1 MEDLGSFIFLCV
13 VGSACYGF
21 FFKCVDWF
29 EKI

>member
-1 MEDLGSFIFLCV
+1 MEILSFICLCI
-13 VGSACYGF
+13 VGVLMYYF